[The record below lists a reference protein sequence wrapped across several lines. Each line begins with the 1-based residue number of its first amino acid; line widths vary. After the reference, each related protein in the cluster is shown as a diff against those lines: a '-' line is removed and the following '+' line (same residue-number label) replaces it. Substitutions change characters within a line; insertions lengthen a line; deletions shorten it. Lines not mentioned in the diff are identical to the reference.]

1 MMRRLEIVYANAAV
15 VDIRQGGL
23 FEDFSPVREQ
33 WARMSGGQWTASV
46 RAFFEAVAEQHRM
59 PMDPDKMLAS
69 IDDFRS
75 TWPACIAV
83 KAAELEGP
91 RIVGAIKK
99 DGREVQFDDSS
110 DGGSAASTLKGD
122 TLVAHVNGT
131 MVSIPTQEVDEVLI
145 EEVYHDKMATYFW
158 LGAGAAAVAWSVWF
172 VLTWG
177 PGN

>member
-1 MMRRLEIVYANAAV
+1 MASELCRILGTFGVSV
-15 VDIRQGGL
+15 
-23 FEDFSPVREQ
+23 
-33 WARMSGGQWTASV
+33 TALCCIGCSYPIQKGV
-46 RAFFEAVAEQHRM
+46 
-59 PMDPDKMLAS
+59 P
-69 IDDFRS
+69 
-75 TWPACIAV
+75 PAQ
-83 KAAELEGP
+83 AAELEGP